1 MTLVADA
8 TDATDVKR
16 VVGTA
21 MERFGRIDVLHNN
34 VGATIIG
41 DPIDMSEADWRRS
54 IDINLTSAFLT
65 CKNVLPLMLRQ
76 GSGAI
81 VNVSSLASI
90 QVNAYPYFGYLTAKA
105 GLNQLTRAI
114 AVRYASSGIRANAV
128 LPGVIDTPLVEQ
140 QLGGQFA
147 DAGEMRQKRNAASP
161 MGRMGDA
168 WDVAYASLFLA
179 SDEAKYITGVCL
191 PVDGGKSCW
200 GDSSKIGIVRT
211 TAKHTGGLSDALNL
225 SESALKVALMALSR
239 CWSLTATHWAICD
252 LRQQRSVPSI
262 AETLGLG
269 CSPKARQIRCAV
281 DGARLQ
287 WVAPLGRVSSVLRM
301 VLAISSS
308 PISRGAPGRGSS

>member
-1 MTLVADA
+1 MGRLHNKVALVVGAGSSGPGWGNGKTAAVLFAREGALVAAVDISRAAAEETCALIEGERGRSMILVADA

-16 VVGTA
+16 VVGAA

-41 DPIDMSEADWRRS
+41 DPIDMSEADWQRS

-105 GLNQLTRAI
+105 GLNQFTCAI

-200 GDSSKIGIVRT
+200 GR
-211 TAKHTGGLSDALNL
+211 
-225 SESALKVALMALSR
+225 
-239 CWSLTATHWAICD
+239 
-252 LRQQRSVPSI
+252 
-262 AETLGLG
+262 
-269 CSPKARQIRCAV
+269 
-281 DGARLQ
+281 
-287 WVAPLGRVSSVLRM
+287 
-301 VLAISSS
+301 
-308 PISRGAPGRGSS
+308 